1 MGGAAAALPA
11 DQLRQMEAMER
22 ELQAL
27 RREKAAL
34 ENAAAETPALGAA
47 LAGQAGGG
55 GLSGAEVAALRAKV
69 AKLQEK
75 LAALSAEDE
84 GADGGWDGQL
94 ASAQA
99 ALRAAGM
106 YGCG

>member
-75 LAALSAEDE
+75 LAALSPEPAE
-84 GADGGWDGQL
+84 DGGWDGQL